1 MKKYI
6 LSLAVVSLFYTQS
19 DACAWSD
26 PDYDYFNLFT
36 QSIIKDK
43 SYLPFLRTY
52 SDRFYGE
59 YSPSLIPDDNIET
72 WKKFFNNQLTYSE
85 TQNLVYKMSM
95 SDLNALKNGNPA
107 NPLLLKLGNGSYQ
120 KYGYTKYFVR
130 QI

>member
-1 MKKYI
+1 MPGIININYKKTKNTTNPMKKYI

-59 YSPSLIPDDNIET
+59 YSPSLIPDDNI
-72 WKKFFNNQLTYSE
+72 
-85 TQNLVYKMSM
+85 
-95 SDLNALKNGNPA
+95 
-107 NPLLLKLGNGSYQ
+107 
-120 KYGYTKYFVR
+120 
-130 QI
+130 